1 MDLKVVGKSEFMG
14 KELPIIEGGFGEGLR
29 VMTELQISQ
38 VHSMEIREVR
48 KSINRLVENGRLKE
62 NIDYIDLKNSGKD
75 FTTFKDL
82 LLGLGYNSSGL
93 TQSVNIFILSER
105 GYSKLIK
112 SMDDDESWN
121 VMDKIIDEYFSMRKI
136 VNSDEQLLSKLV
148 LDIYNGGQNA
158 VLSARQLTEI
168 EVNKATKPL
177 LETIEVQKPLV
188 NFADKLLKS
197 KENILIGDFAKA
209 IYTDG
214 VNLGQNKLFSWL
226 RDNDYLYKKGTDNFP
241 YQKYIDNGL
250 FVLKERI
257 VDTVYNNK
265 TIIKFTTL
273 ITPTGQLYFYNKLK
287 KEFGDGK

>member
-1 MDLKVVGKSEFMG
+1 MDLKIVGKSEFMG

-29 VMTELQISQ
+29 VMTAHMIAQIHGVSVKHINELTNNNINEFEEEVDVLNLLKVGTNHLEIKTLFGIDLPPITKNFFIYSEQGYMAL
-38 VHSMEIREVR
+38 VGLMRNEYAREIR
-48 KSINRLVENGRLKE
+48 K
-62 NIDYIDLKNSGKD
+62 
-75 FTTFKDL
+75 
-82 LLGLGYNSSGL
+82 
-93 TQSVNIFILSER
+93 
-105 GYSKLIK
+105 
-112 SMDDDESWN
+112 
-121 VMDKIIDEYFSMRKI
+121 KIRREYFAMRKI
-136 VNSDEQLLSKLV
+136 INSDEQLLSKLV

-287 KEFGDGK
+287 KEFGDDK

>member
-1 MDLKVVGKSEFMG
+1 MNEIGVVGKQEFLG
-14 KELPIIEGGFGEGLR
+14 LELPVIEGGFGEGTR
-29 VMTELQISQ
+29 VMTAHTIAQIHGTA
-38 VHSMEIREVR
+38 VGE
-48 KSINRLVENGRLKE
+48 INRLTND
-62 NIDYIDLKNSGKD
+62 NIEEFEEGV
-75 FTTFKDL
+75 DL
-82 LLGLGYNSSGL
+82 LNLLKVGSTHLEIKDKFGIELPPVAKNFFIYSEQGYMALVGLMRS
-93 TQSVNIFILSER
+93 
-105 GYSKLIK
+105 
-112 SMDDDESWN
+112 DDAREIRK
-121 VMDKIIDEYFSMRKI
+121 KIRREYFAMRKI
-136 VNSDEQLLSKLV
+136 INSDEQLLSKLV

-287 KEFGDGK
+287 KEFGDDK

>member
-1 MDLKVVGKSEFMG
+1 MMDLRVVGKSEFMG
-14 KELPIIEGGFGEGLR
+14 KELKIIEGGFGENCR
-29 VMTELQISQ
+29 VMTTKQIAEI
-38 VHSMEIREVR
+38 HNMENFNVV
-48 KSINRLVENGRLKE
+48 KLINN
-62 NIDYIDLKNSGKD
+62 NIDEFEVGVDINEIKAILTNDSQIAENLNYSKDAINASKNI
-75 FTTFKDL
+75 
-82 LLGLGYNSSGL
+82 Y
-93 TQSVNIFILSER
+93 ILSEQ
-105 GYSKLIK
+105 GYMALVGLMRNEDAREIRK
-112 SMDDDESWN
+112 
-121 VMDKIIDEYFSMRKI
+121 KIRREYFAMRKI
-136 VNSDEQLLSKLV
+136 INSDEQLLSKLV

-287 KEFGDGK
+287 KEFGDDK

>member
-29 VMTELQISQ
+29 VMTAHTIAQIHGTA
-38 VHSMEIREVR
+38 VGE
-48 KSINRLVENGRLKE
+48 INRLTND
-62 NIDYIDLKNSGKD
+62 NIEEFEEGV
-75 FTTFKDL
+75 DL
-82 LLGLGYNSSGL
+82 LNLLAMGRTHSEINAMFSLNLPNNTKNFFIYSEQGYMALVGLMRNEDARE
-93 TQSVNIFILSER
+93 IR
-105 GYSKLIK
+105 K
-112 SMDDDESWN
+112 
-121 VMDKIIDEYFSMRKI
+121 KIRREYFAMRKI
-136 VNSDEQLLSKLV
+136 INSDEQLLSKLV

-287 KEFGDGK
+287 KEFGDDK

>member
-29 VMTELQISQ
+29 VMTAHMIAQIHGVSVKHINELTNNNINEFEEEGDVLNLLKVGTNHLEIKTLFGIDLPPITKNFFIYSEQGYMAL
-38 VHSMEIREVR
+38 VGLMRNEDAREIR
-48 KSINRLVENGRLKE
+48 K
-62 NIDYIDLKNSGKD
+62 
-75 FTTFKDL
+75 
-82 LLGLGYNSSGL
+82 
-93 TQSVNIFILSER
+93 
-105 GYSKLIK
+105 
-112 SMDDDESWN
+112 
-121 VMDKIIDEYFSMRKI
+121 KIRREYFAMRKI
-136 VNSDEQLLSKLV
+136 INSDEQLLSKLV

-287 KEFGDGK
+287 KEFGDDK